1 MISVYN
7 MSCIQGAKEKISDDS
22 VDLMICDPP
31 YNLGYGGTT
40 SKITKKARFG
50 LFANDKLDDR
60 DYRRFSF
67 EWLHEAYRILKPGS
81 HIYVFIDWRMYPLL
95 NIWMK
100 QVGFQIKNVIV
111 WDKTYCSMG
120 NFYRYQYELII
131 FAWKGKKAKRLV
143 MKKRNVS
150 DVWPIKKVPPQRM
163 KHPTQKP
170 EELMEKII
178 YHSSQEGDLLV
189 DFFAGSGV
197 VGRVAKKMERNYIGF
212 EIDMKYFN
220 ETNNALKNN

>member
-1 MISVYN
+1 MDCV
-7 MSCIQGAKEKISDDS
+7 QGAKEFINDNS

-50 LFANDKLDDR
+50 LIANDKLSDR
-60 DYRRFSF
+60 EYMNFSRK
-67 EWLHEAYRILKPGS
+67 WLQEAFRILKPGS

-100 QVGFQIKNVIV
+100 RVGFQIKNVIV
-111 WDKTYCSMG
+111 WDKTYFSMG
-120 NFYRYQYELII
+120 NYYRYQHELII
-131 FAWKGKKAKRLV
+131 FAWKGKQANRLR

-150 DVWPIKKVPPQRM
+150 DVWPIKKVPAHKM
-163 KHPTQKP
+163 IHPTQKP
-170 EELMEKII
+170 EEIMEKII
-178 YHSSQEGDLLV
+178 SYSSNEGDLIA

-197 VGRVAKKMERNYIGF
+197 VGKVTEKMNRNYIGF
-212 EIDMKYFN
+212 EIDSKYIR
-220 ETNNALKNN
+220 K

>member
-1 MISVYN
+1 MNKIYN
-7 MSCIQGAKEKISDDS
+7 MDCIEGAKEYIKDDS

-40 SKITKKARFG
+40 SKLTKKARFG
-50 LFANDKLDDR
+50 LIKNDNLSDKG
-60 DYRRFSF
+60 YRMFSF
-67 EWLHEAYRILKPGS
+67 KWLEQAYRILKTGS
-81 HIYVFIDWRMYPLL
+81 HLYVFIDWRMYPLL

-100 QVGFQIKNVIV
+100 RVGFQIKNVIV

-120 NFYRYQYELII
+120 NYYRYQYELII
-131 FAWKGKKAKRLV
+131 FAWKGKQANRLI

-150 DVWPIKKVPPQRM
+150 DIWPIKKVPAHKM

-170 EELMEKII
+170 EEIMKKII
-178 YHSSQEGDLLV
+178 YHSSKEGDLIV

-197 VGRVAKKMERNYIGF
+197 VGKVAEEMNRDYIGF
-212 EIDMKYFN
+212 EIDEKYIMR
-220 ETNNALKNN
+220 